1 MRVLGPL
8 LFLLNGACM
17 CPETFQFEANQCRRQ
32 AATVFNGRP
41 EQAFLLRLA
50 EMFDELAGEP
60 ALVPSHEQ

>member
-1 MRVLGPL
+1 
-8 LFLLNGACM
+8 M